1 VAKSHESR
9 ACARLFCVETALDT
23 MTWQVAMILGPKSNC
38 GLNLPVIKML
48 SRIVVARPEEATL
61 TRGVSNMFAR
71 VALLSAI
78 GMVLALAVA
87 PVPVRAAGHGHQN
100 EVNFQAYT
108 AECAKMDPKSQAYKD
123 CMNLAEGQ

>member
-1 VAKSHESR
+1 MAGRDDLRSKVQL
-9 ACARLFCVETALDT
+9 RLAPAGDKNAVSDRGRTT
-23 MTWQVAMILGPKSNC
+23 
-38 GLNLPVIKML
+38 
-48 SRIVVARPEEATL
+48 EEVTL

-108 AECAKMDPKSQAYKD
+108 AECAKMDPNSQAYKD

>member
-1 VAKSHESR
+1 
-9 ACARLFCVETALDT
+9 
-23 MTWQVAMILGPKSNC
+23 
-38 GLNLPVIKML
+38 
-48 SRIVVARPEEATL
+48 
-61 TRGVSNMFAR
+61 MFTR

-108 AECAKMDPKSQAYKD
+108 AECAKMDPNSQAYKD